1 MSEHNPFDRV
11 VEPWEA
17 VTEDMEATAEEYREA
32 GWEVLELHPGDV
44 TVLDGER
51 YGLDVLVP
59 GNEYEPL
66 TDLAAAGTFDSYEVY
81 RAEEAGIA
89 FVLAVLEDQTNDQAV
104 CCPAYYDE
112 SEADEMARRA
122 HAEGRMYTHI
132 RPLAND
138 EAVTFA
144 YEDPDLFFAD

>member
-17 VTEDMEATAEEYREA
+17 VMGDMEATAEEYREA
-32 GWEVLELHPGDV
+32 DWGVLELHPGDV

-59 GNEYEPL
+59 GDEYER
-66 TDLAAAGTFDSYEVY
+66 LAEIAEAGTFDSYEVY
-81 RAEEAGIA
+81 RASESEIVFA
-89 FVLAVLEDQTNDQAV
+89 LAVLEDPASEQAV
-104 CCPAYYDE
+104 CCPVYYEE
-112 SEADEMARRA
+112 SEADEMVRRA
-122 HAEGRMYTHI
+122 DAEGRMFTHI

-144 YEDPDLFFAD
+144 YEDPGLFFTD